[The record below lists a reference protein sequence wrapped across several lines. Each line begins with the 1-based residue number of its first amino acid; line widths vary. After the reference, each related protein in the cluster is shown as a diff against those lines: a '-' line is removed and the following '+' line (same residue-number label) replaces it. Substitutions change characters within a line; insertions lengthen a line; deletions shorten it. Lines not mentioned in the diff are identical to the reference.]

1 MGLCVWRS
9 DPLSSRGLHVH
20 PHVTLLLTLGR
31 VFGMQ
36 ARFSLIC
43 VCVTLLG
50 DLSFGQGQQMSCADM
65 EQFLREARIVKV
77 RDSSKGVTHP
87 KHATLE
93 KDSLEHDASIQNVD
107 ARLKALTGGQRA
119 ELNLHDFWGYN
130 IAGYELAKLLSI
142 NMVPPY
148 VERRYEGNRSS
159 FSWWIPNV
167 MMDAAERFQR
177 KVEPPDPERWNREM
191 WVIRVFDQL
200 IGNVDNN
207 LTNFLITKDWHVWM
221 IDFSRAFRPYK
232 TLRKPEDLVRC
243 DRRLLD
249 NLRQLDKPLLE
260 QKLRPYLTRSD
271 IEALLARRDEIVK
284 YFADEIARKGEAAV
298 LFELDRVGEACGAG
312 L

>member
-1 MGLCVWRS
+1 
-9 DPLSSRGLHVH
+9 
-20 PHVTLLLTLGR
+20 
-31 VFGMQ
+31 
-36 ARFSLIC
+36 
-43 VCVTLLG
+43 
-50 DLSFGQGQQMSCADM
+50 
-65 EQFLREARIVKV
+65 
-77 RDSSKGVTHP
+77 
-87 KHATLE
+87 
-93 KDSLEHDASIQNVD
+93 
-107 ARLKALTGGQRA
+107 
-119 ELNLHDFWGYN
+119 
-130 IAGYELAKLLSI
+130 
-142 NMVPPY
+142 
-148 VERRYEGNRSS
+148 
-159 FSWWIPNV
+159 